1 MSRCCGTA
9 RRPVRCLPSKNT
21 ITVSPSAY
29 MSRTVGRSGLAIR
42 VLNGRITLLR
52 KSSLLV

>member
-1 MSRCCGTA
+1 
-9 RRPVRCLPSKNT
+9 
-21 ITVSPSAY
+21 